1 MKSMRNVKQDDSFH
15 AGARHDGDDDQ
26 SDGDG
31 DGDDDDNDDEI
42 KRSHY
47 LQGLGTA
54 SIILHLVGHSLLA
67 ARLRS

>member
-31 DGDDDDNDDEI
+31 DGDDDDNDDVDDDDDGD
-42 KRSHY
+42 
-47 LQGLGTA
+47 GLKLDELFKY
-54 SIILHLVGHSLLA
+54 SSKMMMLIVM
-67 ARLRS
+67 